1 MGCNTD
7 GGEMMDK
14 DSIGN
19 RMKDNYENRYRMFL
33 TRRTPV
39 IVRLD
44 GRAFH
49 TLTRGLNK
57 PFDEGFSNTMACVAS
72 YLCSEIQ
79 GAKCAY
85 VQSDEISILLIDYNK
100 LTTEAWF
107 DYNVQKMTS
116 ISSGLA
122 SAYFTKHW
130 CSNGGCAVFDSRV
143 FNIPV
148 EEVCNYFIWRQLD
161 WVRNSVQ
168 MLSRANF
175 SHKEL
180 HKKNQKD
187 MHEMLYSKG
196 INWADLAD
204 RWKNGVFIFKEKGE
218 SWNENHTAI
227 FKNDRTLIEQLI
239 IPEVDDDTTERPE

>member
-1 MGCNTD
+1 MH
-7 GGEMMDK
+7 K

-19 RMKDNYENRYRMFL
+19 RMKDNYENRYRVFL
-33 TRRTPV
+33 TRRTPA

-57 PFDEGFSNTMACVAS
+57 PFDYDFSNTMLCTAS
-72 YLCSEIQ
+72 YLCAEIQ

-85 VQSDEISILLIDYNK
+85 VQSDEISILLTDYDK
-100 LTTEAWF
+100 LTTDAWF

-116 ISSGLA
+116 VSAGLA

-130 CSNGGCAVFDSRV
+130 NSNGGCAVFDSRV
-143 FNIPV
+143 FNIPI

-168 MLSRANF
+168 MLSQANF

-180 HKKNQKD
+180 HKKNQAD
-187 MHEMLYSKG
+187 MHEMLFSKG
-196 INWADLAD
+196 INWADLED
-204 RWKNGVFIFKEKGE
+204 RWKNGVFISKEKGE
-218 SWNENHTAI
+218 SWLPNHRVI
-227 FKNDRTLIEQLI
+227 FKKDRDLVERLLT
-239 IPEVDDDTTERPE
+239 PEIDTALVLKKDAI